1 MKRLELDER
10 REKRI
15 DTEILADA
23 FDEQERAMGW
33 YYYLANTLVFPFT
46 AKCAHS
52 WHKSPLT
59 ENDQVEIIGM
69 APENKCLREIFVEAD
84 WNGKTIAA
92 PLAQLRGVDVDDAA
106 QQALDDW
113 HYWVGRGYGF

>member
-33 YYYLANTLVFPFT
+33 YYYLANTVEFPFT
-46 AKCAHS
+46 AKCLHS
-52 WHKSPLT
+52 WHKSPLA
-59 ENDQVEIIGM
+59 ENDEVEVSGM
-69 APENKCLREIFVEAD
+69 SPESKCLREIFVEAE
-84 WNGKTIAA
+84 WNGKTITA
-92 PLAQLRGVDVDDAA
+92 PLAQLKATQPDEQT